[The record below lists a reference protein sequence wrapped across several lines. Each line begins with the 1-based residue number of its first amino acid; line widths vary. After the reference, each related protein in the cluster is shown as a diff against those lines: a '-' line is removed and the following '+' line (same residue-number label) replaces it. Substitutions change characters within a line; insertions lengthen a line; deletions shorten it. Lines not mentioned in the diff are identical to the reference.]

1 VIFKVQKRPSRQNG
15 KLVETRCY
23 YLRYRIGAMP
33 SDKWKSLGVS
43 DKQTANK
50 LAQDFLAELQREEAG
65 IIEPKLLRDAAKRP
79 LKSLLEDFITD
90 LETKNRAGQYIR
102 DVRTRLGR
110 LFTEARWNRF
120 ADITPEAF
128 QRWRSAHRHEF
139 AAKTLNEYLATASN
153 FLRWSRRNG
162 WLKFNPLKGVERID
176 GRGRES
182 YVRRALTDDELR
194 RLVAAGGEY
203 RGFLYHF
210 AARTGL
216 RRNEI
221 KTLTWRDLHL
231 DDETPFFVV
240 KVANAKNRTA
250 QPLPLLPELVPTLK
264 RWRALSGGPADPVF
278 ARTLPRVRDMA
289 RDLAAAGVVQKDAE
303 GRLVDFHA
311 LRHTF
316 NTFLQ
321 CNGVGLRIA
330 QQLMRHSD
338 PKLTGKVYLTE
349 SMLPTKDA
357 IRSLPA
363 LLVGEGYTQIRAQ
376 ISGADSPQ
384 PSLPVAVGHGFML
397 MQPVGVGGV
406 WHAVSQAVAS
416 GGMVGPTGLEPVTKG
431 L

>member
-216 RRNEI
+216 RRN
-221 KTLTWRDLHL
+221 
-231 DDETPFFVV
+231 
-240 KVANAKNRTA
+240 
-250 QPLPLLPELVPTLK
+250 
-264 RWRALSGGPADPVF
+264 
-278 ARTLPRVRDMA
+278 
-289 RDLAAAGVVQKDAE
+289 
-303 GRLVDFHA
+303 
-311 LRHTF
+311 
-316 NTFLQ
+316 
-321 CNGVGLRIA
+321 
-330 QQLMRHSD
+330 
-338 PKLTGKVYLTE
+338 
-349 SMLPTKDA
+349 
-357 IRSLPA
+357 
-363 LLVGEGYTQIRAQ
+363 
-376 ISGADSPQ
+376 
-384 PSLPVAVGHGFML
+384 
-397 MQPVGVGGV
+397 
-406 WHAVSQAVAS
+406 
-416 GGMVGPTGLEPVTKG
+416 
-431 L
+431 